1 MRDKAVERLGDAVAH
16 RALSTEQAVEG
27 TILYDAKNDRCVV
40 AE

>member
-1 MRDKAVERLGDAVAH
+1 LRDKAVERLGDAVAH

-27 TILYDAKNDRCVV
+27 TILCGAENDWCVF